1 MSLPENRNGEN
12 TMTQDEETVLLFKG
26 LIASLPD
33 DQQQNVKQCID
44 AIRQLLS
51 KYPAGE
57 AVVAIGLVG
66 VELQQQAG

>member
-1 MSLPENRNGEN
+1 
-12 TMTQDEETVLLFKG
+12 MTQDKETVLLFKG

-33 DQQQNVKQCID
+33 DQQQNVKQCVD

-66 VELQQQAG
+66 AELQQQAG